1 MEKINAGLLNLSSL
15 FLVLMVL
22 FLSGCGNRYE
32 EQMQKSHQ
40 IAKNDLIYLKNELD
54 TSQLTNALLIN
65 KYAYALSQQKPD
77 FEDVVMLLK
86 KESTADGKAYK
97 ALQKRLNAVNL
108 KPTSQDQANANLNEL
123 RLISAAAEPI
133 EYNSMLADV
142 VNTIASLSDGKLPV
156 VNVPIAQQKAAQ
168 QSNALI
174 GNPSYGNWNRGSDGR
189 SFWEWYGMYSMF
201 SNVMGGRSY
210 YGGWSSRPHYSYYN
224 NYGRNRWGSSN
235 DVTRNYNLSKKTP
248 SRYNKPSAA
257 TKQRYA
263 KASSRSSSFGSSKS
277 RSSTF
282 GSKSSSSSKSRSSSY
297 GSSSRS
303 SSFSSS
309 RSSFSGK

>member
-1 MEKINAGLLNLSSL
+1 MKKNNFGFVSFPAL
-15 FLVLMVL
+15 FLLVMAL

-32 EQMQKSHQ
+32 AQMQAKYE
-40 IAKNDLIYLKNELD
+40 IAKYDLTSLKSELEAK
-54 TSQLTNALLIN
+54 QLTNALLIK

-77 FEDVVMLLK
+77 FKDVVMLLE
-86 KESTADGKAYK
+86 KESTAEGKAYG
-97 ALQKRLNAVNL
+97 ALKKRLSAVNL
-108 KPTSQDQANANLNEL
+108 QPTSPEEADANLNEL
-123 RLISAAAEPI
+123 RLISRAAEPN
-133 EYNSMLADV
+133 EYNNMMADV
-142 VNTIASLSDGKLPV
+142 VNTIASLSDGTLPV
-156 VNVPIAQQKAAQ
+156 VNVPLAQQKTAQ

-201 SNVMGGRSY
+201 SHVMGGRSY
-210 YGGWSSRPHYSYYN
+210 YGGWSSQPHYSYYN
-224 NYGRNRWGSSN
+224 NYGRNRWGSSR
-235 DVTRNYNLSKKTP
+235 DVTRNYNLSKKSP
-248 SRYNKPSAA
+248 SRYNKPSTA

-263 KASSRSSSFGSSKS
+263 KASSRSSSFAASKNS
-277 RSSTF
+277 F
-282 GSKSSSSSKSRSSSY
+282 GSKSSSSSSSRSSAY